1 MSSISSS
8 TGSHFPLHT
17 PHTSPVCDAESCCLR
32 TLPSWKEWSG
42 SLPLPGVSVNQPGP
56 GFRIPLR
63 SGSLSLDSAWG
74 YSSEMVSSLG
84 LLSLDIL
91 KVQIQVPVRTEQW
104 SRKIPWSFWSKG
116 KSHWGCKLN
125 QVWGMF
131 RPLILDSPLEEKQ
144 PDSAPLV
151 QNVVIAPRQCRWIW
165 QKW

>member
-1 MSSISSS
+1 M
-8 TGSHFPLHT
+8 
-17 PHTSPVCDAESCCLR
+17 
-32 TLPSWKEWSG
+32 
-42 SLPLPGVSVNQPGP
+42 PLPRVSVNHPGP

-104 SRKIPWSFWSKG
+104 SRKTPGSFCSKG
-116 KSHWGCKLN
+116 KSHWGCELN

-131 RPLILDSPLEEKQ
+131 RPLILDSPFEKKT
-144 PDSAPLV
+144 A
-151 QNVVIAPRQCRWIW
+151 
-165 QKW
+165 